1 MQEIQHAADL
11 WAGRMARSTE
21 PTAQWDS
28 DLKIVLISGPE
39 RPEQERALGVL
50 ALRWLSRG
58 YPPVAVGHS
67 GNARSIA
74 FQSNVLQILHSNLLR
89 QMEQEYARILREMA
103 PARKPR
109 APRKPAVKP
118 PANRT
123 AWDRL
128 KGDD

>member
-39 RPEQERALGVL
+39 RPEQEPALGVL

-74 FQSNVLQILHSNLLR
+74 FQSNVLMQRAI
-89 QMEQEYARILREMA
+89 EQEYARIVRAMIPIRRPRIA
-103 PARKPR
+103 KP
-109 APRKPAVKP
+109 KP
-118 PANRT
+118 PAKPRPARRPT

-128 KGDD
+128 KSKED